1 MIRLPKLLT
10 VIRREYV
17 TRVKTKGFWI
27 STALIPAF
35 MVVITVVPSLMATR
49 QQEHVTL
56 GVADRTGHVI
66 EPLRG
71 ELDEIRERPWRPM
84 PVEVVELPADA
95 DSADYAAMVLDGDV
109 DAYVVI
115 DEEDLAGGDV
125 PYYARVTTN
134 ILVQEELGDILQR
147 IFTER
152 RLRDAGLDP
161 EQVAELSTRV
171 RVRAV
176 GVGKEEKAAAGEV
189 RFIIAYGMFF
199 LLYMMLMLYGQQI
212 LRGVLEEKSSRIV
225 EVVLSALRPSELM
238 IGKIVGIGAV
248 GLTQLVLWA
257 GTALAMSLAGT
268 AGVLVALKS
277 MPPLP
282 IDLILHFLFIFVL
295 GFFVYASIFAVVGA
309 MHNNEQEAQQYNTAA
324 MMPIIIPVIFI
335 FNVINAPNST
345 LAIVMSFIPLFS
357 PLILL
362 ARIAVGAVPAW
373 QMILAYA
380 LIVAFVLVELYLAA
394 RIYRIGVLMYGKR
407 PTLQELARWV
417 RY

>member
-1 MIRLPKLLT
+1 MMRSAKLLA

-17 TRVKTKGFWI
+17 TRVKTRGFWI

-35 MVVITVVPSLMATR
+35 MGVVTIVPSLMATR

-56 GVADRTGHVI
+56 GVADRTGTVI
-66 EPLRG
+66 EPLRA
-71 ELDEIRERPWRPM
+71 EIDEYKSQPWRPM
-84 PVEVVELPADA
+84 PVDLVPLRANA
-95 DSADYAAMVLDGDV
+95 DSADYAAMVLAGEI

-115 DEEDLAGGDV
+115 DSSDFSTGDV

-134 ILVQEELGDILQR
+134 IIIQERLADVLGEV
-147 IFTER
+147 FTSQ
-152 RLRDAGLDP
+152 RLREAGLDP
-161 EQVAELSTRV
+161 ALVSELSTRV

-225 EVVLSALRPSELM
+225 EVVLSSLRPSELM
-238 IGKIVGIGAV
+238 VGKIVGIGGV
-248 GLTQLVLWA
+248 GLTQLVVWVLA
-257 GTALAMSLAGT
+257 ALAMSTAASAGI
-268 AGVLVALKS
+268 LVALKS

-282 IDLILHFLFIFVL
+282 IPLLLHFLAIFLL

-309 MHNNEQEAQQYNTAA
+309 MHSNEQEAQQYNTVA
-324 MMPIIIPVIFI
+324 MMPIIVPVIFI
-335 FNVINAPNST
+335 FSVINAPNST
-345 LAIVMSFIPLFS
+345 LAVVMSFIPLFS

-362 ARIAVGAVPAW
+362 ARVAVGAVPLW
-373 QMILAYA
+373 QLVVAYA
-380 LIVAFVLVELYLAA
+380 LLVGFVLVELYLAA
-394 RIYRIGVLMYGKR
+394 RIYRVGVLMYGKR